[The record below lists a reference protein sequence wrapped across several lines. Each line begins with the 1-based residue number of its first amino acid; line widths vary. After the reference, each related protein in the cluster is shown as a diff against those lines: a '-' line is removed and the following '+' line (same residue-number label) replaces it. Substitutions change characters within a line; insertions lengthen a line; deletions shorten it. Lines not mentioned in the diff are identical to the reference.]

1 MRVWDVPPAYL
12 CRKHLLGEHRELH
25 GLWNILT
32 KHKAKGGYS
41 KHPETLRW
49 VGREKALFNRH
60 EALVVEMA
68 RRGYKHLSPIDKRL
82 AKGKAKQ
89 DRFINTV
96 REQREILKN
105 KTCECPLDVRK

>member
-1 MRVWDVPPAYL
+1 MRVWDVPPACL

-60 EALVVEMA
+60 EALAKEMA

-89 DRFINTV
+89 DRFINTLK
-96 REQREILKN
+96 EQREILKN
-105 KTCECPLDVRK
+105 KMCECPL